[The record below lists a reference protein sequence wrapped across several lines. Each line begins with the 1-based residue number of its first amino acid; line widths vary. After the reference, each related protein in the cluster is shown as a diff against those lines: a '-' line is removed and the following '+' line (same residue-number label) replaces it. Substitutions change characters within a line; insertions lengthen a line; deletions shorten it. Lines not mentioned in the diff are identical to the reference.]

1 MTAKIRAAVTPA
13 ALQVVALLDAPACAA
28 KMRAAVIP
36 AALQDVA
43 LVDAPACAAAAG
55 CGLTYWFE
63 LVRRGEAPQ
72 PAIRRPRYTRWR
84 LADIREW
91 LAAVSGDDPTVVARA
106 RYASHAAQAKRS
118 GRRQRLGGLR

>member
-43 LVDAPACAAAAG
+43 LVDAPACLRRRS
-55 CGLTYWFE
+55 GLRPHL
-63 LVRRGEAPQ
+63 LVRASSSRRGASASDPQ
-72 PAIRRPRYTRWR
+72 TSIH
-84 LADIREW
+84 
-91 LAAVSGDDPTVVARA
+91 AVAFGGHSRVAG
-106 RYASHAAQAKRS
+106 
-118 GRRQRLGGLR
+118 GRFGR